1 MNQALHCSRYMVERG
16 KTFTTF
22 TEVVVTK
29 LFMFLSFQWS
39 QKQPTLADK
48 A

>member
-1 MNQALHCSRYMVERG
+1 MNQALHYSRYMAVRG

-22 TEVVVTK
+22 IELVVRK
-29 LFMFLSFQWS
+29 QFIFLSFQWS
-39 QKQPTLADK
+39 QKQPTLVYK